1 MKPLPCIVFMNV
13 NQLLQ
18 FVDRLV
24 VERTGKHLDD
34 VQRAVVEGT
43 WERQTYDDIAQKCY
57 VTKNHVGDVGAELWQ
72 LLSEILGEDI
82 KKTNFRSSLE
92 RVYIES
98 SDNSNIYHINGSNN
112 NFCPTQISNQL
123 SPINKL
129 KQSDINTQSTSHYR
143 DLTVAPQII
152 NFYARQSEIQTLSNS
167 ILNQNT
173 RLISVLGLS
182 GIGKTTLVK
191 RFVDLNLQQ
200 FEVIIWIGLKF
211 PKSLELV
218 VNDLLNACKQE
229 AKETIDD
236 KLKQL
241 LDVFRDKKCLIILDD
256 VHNIFIY
263 GQFAGQYK
271 SEYQDYQNFFTMITE
286 TEHQSNVILISQE
299 QCAEMECLDEE
310 LYPIKCLELSDLDDM
325 AILKCTGLK
334 DEDSWLKLINLYEG
348 NPGYLKSIA
357 MAIKKIFDGE
367 VAEFLAENSLIITK
381 DMQYN
386 FHQLFKRISPIEQ
399 QLVLELSKF
408 DRPVSREYLRESLDL
423 SSMDLINGLQS
434 LQQRYL
440 VRKIKEDKILF
451 KLSSV
456 FQEYVKNCC
465 QD

>member
-1 MKPLPCIVFMNV
+1 MNV
-13 NQLLQ
+13 NQVLQ

-72 LLSEILGEDI
+72 LLSEILDEDI
-82 KKTNFRSSLE
+82 KKTNFCSTFERLQLTSSQF
-92 RVYIES
+92 I
-98 SDNSNIYHINGSNN
+98 NIQSSNN
-112 NFCPTQISNQL
+112 FSFCSSPYQYNDKHQESHNQ
-123 SPINKL
+123 SK
-129 KQSDINTQSTSHYR
+129 YR
-143 DLTVAPQII
+143 DLTVAPKII
-152 NFYARQSEIQTLSNS
+152 NFYARESELKILCNS
-167 ILNQNT
+167 ILNKNT

-182 GIGKTTLVK
+182 GIGKTTVVK

-200 FEVIIWIGLKF
+200 FEVIIWRSLKF
-211 PKSLELV
+211 PKSLELLL
-218 VNDLLNACKQE
+218 NNLLNACKQE

-241 LDVFRDKKCLIILDD
+241 LDIFRDKKCLIILDD
-256 VHNIFIY
+256 VHNIFIP

-271 SEYQDYQNFFTMITE
+271 SEYQDYQNLFAMIAE
-286 TEHQSNVILISQE
+286 TGHQSNVILISQE

-310 LYPIKCLELSDLDDM
+310 LYPIKCLELSGLDDL
-325 AILKCTGLK
+325 AILKDTGLK
-334 DEDSWLKLINLYEG
+334 DEDIWLKLINLYEG
-348 NPGYLKSIA
+348 NPVYLKSIA
-357 MAIKKIFDGE
+357 ISIKKIFDGE
-367 VAEFLAENSLIITK
+367 VSEFLSDNSLIITK

-408 DRPVSREYLRESLDL
+408 DMPVSREYLRQSLDL

-465 QD
+465 LNLQP

>member
-1 MKPLPCIVFMNV
+1 MNV

-173 RLISVLGLS
+173 RLTSVLGLS

-191 RFVDLNLQQ
+191 RFVDLNLQE
-200 FEVIIWIGLKF
+200 FEVIIWISLKF
-211 PKSLELV
+211 PKPLELL

-325 AILKCTGLK
+325 AILKSTGLK

-440 VRKIKEDKILF
+440 VTKIKEDKILF

-456 FQEYVKNCC
+456 FREYVKNCC

>member
-1 MKPLPCIVFMNV
+1 MKPLPYLAFMDV

-43 WERQTYDDIAQKCY
+43 WERQTYDEIAQKCH
-57 VTKNHVGDVGAELWQ
+57 VTKNHVGDIGAELWQ

-82 KKTNFRSSLE
+82 KKNNFRSNLE

-98 SDNSNIYHINGSNN
+98 SQNICIGTNH
-112 NFCPTQISNQL
+112 NFNFSSQILNR
-123 SPINKL
+123 PNK
-129 KQSDINTQSTSHYR
+129 QHQESDINTQSASDR

-152 NFYARQSEIQTLSNS
+152 NFYARESELKTLSNW

-173 RLISVLGLS
+173 RLTSVLGLS
-182 GIGKTTLVK
+182 GIGKTTVVK
-191 RFVDLNLQQ
+191 RFVDLNLQEFQ
-200 FEVIIWIGLKF
+200 VIIWRSLKF
-211 PKSLELV
+211 SKPLELV
-218 VNDLLNACKQE
+218 VNNLLNVCQQK

-241 LDVFRDKKCLIILDD
+241 LDVLRDKKCLIILDD
-256 VHNIFIY
+256 VHNIFIP
-263 GQFAGQYK
+263 GQLAGQYK
-271 SEYQDYQNFFTMITE
+271 SEYQDYQNLFAMIAE

-310 LYPIKCLELSDLDDM
+310 LYPIKCLELSGLDDV
-325 AILKCTGLK
+325 AILKGTGLK
-334 DEDSWLKLINLYEG
+334 DEDSWLKLISLYER
-348 NPGYLKSIA
+348 NPVYLKSIA
-357 MAIKKIFDGE
+357 ISITKIFDGE

-408 DRPVSREYLRESLDL
+408 DMPVSREYLKQSLDL

-440 VRKIKEDKILF
+440 VRKIKKDKILF

-456 FQEYVKNCC
+456 FREYVNNCC

>member
-1 MKPLPCIVFMNV
+1 MNV
-13 NQLLQ
+13 NQVLQ

-43 WERQTYDDIAQKCY
+43 WERQTYDDIAQKCH

-82 KKTNFRSSLE
+82 KKTNFRSNLE

-98 SDNSNIYHINGSNN
+98 SDNSNNIYHINGSNN
-112 NFCPTQISNQL
+112 HFYPTQISNQI
-123 SPINKL
+123 SPRNKL
-129 KQSDINTQSTSHYR
+129 NESDINTQSTSHC

-152 NFYARQSEIQTLSNS
+152 NFYARESELKTLSNS

-173 RLISVLGLS
+173 RLTSVLGLS

-191 RFVDLNLQQ
+191 RFVDLNLQE
-200 FEVIIWIGLKF
+200 FEVIIWISLKF
-211 PKSLELV
+211 PKPLELLL
-218 VNDLLNACKQE
+218 NNLLNACKQE

-256 VHNIFIY
+256 VHNIFIP

-271 SEYQDYQNFFTMITE
+271 SEYQDYQNLFAMIKE

-310 LYPIKCLELSDLDDM
+310 LYPIKCLELSDLDDV
-325 AILKCTGLK
+325 AILKGTGLK
-334 DEDSWLKLINLYEG
+334 DEDSWLNLINLYEG
-348 NPGYLKSIA
+348 NPVYLKSIA
-357 MAIKKIFDGE
+357 MAIKKIFDGD
-367 VAEFLAENSLIITK
+367 VAEFLADKSLIITK

-408 DRPVSREYLRESLDL
+408 DMPVSREYLKQSLDL

-465 QD
+465 LNLQP

>member
-1 MKPLPCIVFMNV
+1 MTVAIKEGNCPPCSHNFSFCSSPDQHNDKHQESH
-13 NQLLQ
+13 NQS
-18 FVDRLV
+18 
-24 VERTGKHLDD
+24 K
-34 VQRAVVEGT
+34 
-43 WERQTYDDIAQKCY
+43 
-57 VTKNHVGDVGAELWQ
+57 
-72 LLSEILGEDI
+72 
-82 KKTNFRSSLE
+82 
-92 RVYIES
+92 
-98 SDNSNIYHINGSNN
+98 
-112 NFCPTQISNQL
+112 
-123 SPINKL
+123 
-129 KQSDINTQSTSHYR
+129 YR
-143 DLTVAPQII
+143 DLTGAPKILI
-152 NFYARQSEIQTLSNS
+152 FYARESELKTLSNW

-200 FEVIIWIGLKF
+200 FEVIIWRSLKF
-211 PKSLELV
+211 PKPLELL

-241 LDVFRDKKCLIILDD
+241 LDILRDKKCLIILDD
-256 VHNIFIY
+256 VHNIFIP
-263 GQFAGQYK
+263 GQLAGQYK
-271 SEYQDYQNFFTMITE
+271 SEYQDYQNLFTMITE

-299 QCAEMECLDEE
+299 PCAEMVCLDEE
-310 LYPIKCLELSDLDDM
+310 LYPIKCLEISDLDDV
-325 AILKCTGLK
+325 AILKGTGLK

-348 NPGYLKSIA
+348 NPAYLKSIA
-357 MAIKKIFDGE
+357 MAIKKIFDGD

-381 DMQYN
+381 DMQSN
-386 FHQLFKRISPIEQ
+386 FHQLFNRLSPIEK

-408 DRPVSREYLRESLDL
+408 DIPVSREYLRQSLDL

-456 FQEYVKNCC
+456 FREYVKNCC

>member
-1 MKPLPCIVFMNV
+1 MNV

-173 RLISVLGLS
+173 RLTSVLGLS

-191 RFVDLNLQQ
+191 RFVDLNLQE
-200 FEVIIWIGLKF
+200 FEVIIWISLKF
-211 PKSLELV
+211 PKPLELL

-325 AILKCTGLK
+325 AILKSTGLK
-334 DEDSWLKLINLYEG
+334 DEDSWLNLINLYEG

-386 FHQLFKRISPIEQ
+386 FHQLFNRLSPREQ